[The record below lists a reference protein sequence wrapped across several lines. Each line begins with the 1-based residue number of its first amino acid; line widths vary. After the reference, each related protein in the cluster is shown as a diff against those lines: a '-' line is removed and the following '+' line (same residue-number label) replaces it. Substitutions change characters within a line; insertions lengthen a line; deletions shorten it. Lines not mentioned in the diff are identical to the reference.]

1 MADKPDLDYITWIRQ
16 RVGTDLVFMNFAVGC
31 VFDDN
36 GRLLLQH
43 RADDGQWGL
52 PGGAMELG
60 ESAEEA
66 VVREINE
73 ETGLTVTVDY
83 LLGVYTRYQHTY
95 PNGDRSQP
103 IGIFF
108 VCHAD
113 NPEALDASADPD
125 ETLALRFVPLDEVPV
140 MANQQYNDVV
150 EDLRAGRRGVHR

>member
-1 MADKPDLDYITWIRQ
+1 MAERDYISWIRQ
-16 RVGTDLVFMNFAVGC
+16 RVGTELVFMNFAVACILDGE
-31 VFDDN
+31 

-66 VVREINE
+66 VIREVKE
-73 ETGLTVTVDY
+73 ETGLTVTIDH

-108 VCHAD
+108 VCRFD
-113 NPEALDASADPD
+113 GELTGSELVDPA
-125 ETLALRFVPLDEVPV
+125 ETLDLQFVPLAEVPV

-150 EDLRAGRRGVHR
+150 ADLRAGRRGVYR

>member
-1 MADKPDLDYITWIRQ
+1 MATPESADYITWIRQ

-31 VFDDN
+31 VFDN
-36 GRLLLQH
+36 RGRLLLQH

-60 ESAEEA
+60 ESVEEA
-66 VVREINE
+66 LVRELKE

-83 LLGVYTRYQHTY
+83 LLGIYTKYQHTY

-108 VCHAD
+108 VCRAD
-113 NPEALDASADPD
+113 NPGELDESADPE
-125 ETLALRFVPLDEVPV
+125 ETLALRFVALDQVPV
-140 MANQQYNDVV
+140 MANQQYNDVI
-150 EDLRAGRRGVHR
+150 EDLKAGRRGVYR